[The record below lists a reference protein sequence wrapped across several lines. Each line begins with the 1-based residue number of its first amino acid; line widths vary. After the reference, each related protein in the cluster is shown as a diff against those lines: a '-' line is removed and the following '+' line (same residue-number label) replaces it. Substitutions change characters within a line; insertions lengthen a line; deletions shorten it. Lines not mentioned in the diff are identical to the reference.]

1 MSLRQWSIRRRIL
14 LVGTV
19 PALIVVLLLTTY
31 HMVNRWSD
39 IRKENQ
45 SIARIVLENI
55 GVTAEYPIISGNY
68 ELLFPLVHAALS
80 QPAIVSIRIHD
91 AAGRVL
97 LDNQTERF
105 AEVPA
110 EDIRYLRYDIVRQ
123 VQSLD
128 EFSEFGDGSTEA
140 KTLGYIRLGMAD
152 TFTRDREIS
161 ILRQSLLV
169 GLGVV
174 LLAFFI
180 GRAASLSIIPS
191 LEKLSLFIAR
201 LANGNS
207 NERIK
212 VDDGAEIGHL
222 QVNANQLAQSLQQAE
237 KDQQSYTR
245 QLMSE
250 QQKTQQASRAKSEFL
265 AMMSHELRTP
275 LNGAIGMLQLLDQD
289 ISREEFNDYKRT
301 ADQSLT
307 HLTQLLED
315 VLVVVDT
322 EKNKLPVVFKEQKLP
337 DVLNNLIQ
345 DFSHRALDKELSLVV
360 DYDTELQRNAIRFDP
375 SLVRQVVRHLVDNAI
390 KFTDSG
396 MVVVQLQ
403 LVKNNNHD
411 WLSISVTDTG
421 IGIPEDHKQRVLEAF
436 AQVNSSF
443 NRRHAGV
450 GLGLTIT
457 HHISRI
463 LGGHIEISDGI
474 NGGTRVLVDFP
485 LGHSPESEAVEPQG
499 VAHGLRTLIVEDN
512 PVNSK
517 VAEKMLLKV
526 CPQMQINKASS
537 GEESLERVKTQQ
549 FDLILM
555 DCQMPGLDGF
565 ETTRRLRESG
575 LTTPIVACTANTTD
589 QIQDKCRAAGMD
601 DYLAKPLKV
610 ATVEA
615 MVNKWLQRTSPEC

>member
-1 MSLRQWSIRRRIL
+1 MTLRQWSIRRRIL

-31 HMVNRWSD
+31 HMLNRWSD
-39 IRKENQ
+39 IRQENQ
-45 SIARIVLENI
+45 SIAHIVLENI
-55 GVTAEYPIISGNY
+55 GVSAEYPIISGNY
-68 ELLFPLVHAALS
+68 ELLTPLVRAALS
-80 QPAIVSIRIHD
+80 QPAIVAIEIHD
-91 AAGRVL
+91 ASGRL
-97 LDNQTERF
+97 LLNEKTGRF
-105 AEVPA
+105 SDVPA
-110 EDIRYLRYDIVRQ
+110 EDIRYLRYDIIRQ

-128 EFSEFGDGSTEA
+128 EFSEFGDGSTA
-140 KTLGYIRLGMAD
+140 ATTLGHIRLGMAD

-161 ILRQSLLV
+161 TLRQSLLV

-174 LLAFFI
+174 VLAFFI
-180 GRAASLSIIPS
+180 GRAASLTIIPP
-191 LEKLSLFIAR
+191 LEKLALFIAR
-201 LANGNS
+201 LANGNTS
-207 NERIK
+207 DRIK

-237 KDQQSYTR
+237 KDQQRYTR
-245 QLMSE
+245 QLMNE

-275 LNGAIGMLQLLDQD
+275 LNGAIGMLQLLEQD

-337 DVLNNLIQ
+337 DVLHNLIQ
-345 DFSHRALDKELSLVV
+345 NFSVRALEKGLSLVV
-360 DYDTELQRNAIRFDP
+360 DYDSALQRDSIRFDP

-403 LVKNNNHD
+403 LIKHDGND
-411 WLSISVTDTG
+411 WLAISVTDTG
-421 IGIPEDHKQRVLEAF
+421 IGIPENQKQQVFEAF

-443 NRRHAGV
+443 NRRYAGI
-450 GLGLTIT
+450 GLGLTIC

-463 LGGHIEISDGI
+463 LAGHIEIHDGLH
-474 NGGTRVLVDFP
+474 GGTNVLVRFP
-485 LGHSPESEAVEPQG
+485 LGVRPANHDQQHALAAQ
-499 VAHGLRTLIVEDN
+499 GLRTLIVEDN

-517 VAEKMLLKV
+517 VAEKMLLKA
-526 CPQMQINKASS
+526 CPQMQIHVVSS
-537 GEESLERVKTQQ
+537 GEEALERVKSQQ

-565 ETTRRLRESG
+565 DTTRRLREYG
-575 LTTPIVACTANTTD
+575 LNIPVVACTANTTD
-589 QIQDKCRAAGMD
+589 RIQEKCRAAGMD
-601 DYLAKPLKV
+601 DYMAKPLNV
-610 ATVEA
+610 A
-615 MVNKWLQRTSPEC
+615 MVRAMINKWLQRAPAEH

>member
-19 PALIVVLLLTTY
+19 PALIVVLLLTAY

-45 SIARIVLENI
+45 NIAGIVLENI
-55 GVTAEYPIISGNY
+55 GVSAEYPIISGNY
-68 ELLFPLVHAALS
+68 ELLSPLINAALS

-105 AEVPA
+105 AEVPE
-110 EDIRYLRYDIVRQ
+110 EDIRYLRYDIIRQ

-152 TFTRDREIS
+152 TFSRDREIS

-180 GRAASLSIIPS
+180 GHAASLSIIPS

-207 NERIK
+207 SERIR

-222 QVNANQLAQSLQQAE
+222 QVNANQLAESLQQAE

-245 QLMSE
+245 QLMNE
-250 QQKTQQASRAKSEFL
+250 QQKTQLASRAKSEFL

-345 DFSHRALDKELSLVV
+345 NFSHRALDKELSLVV
-360 DYDTELQRNAIRFDP
+360 DYDIQLQRNTICFDP

-396 MVVVQLQ
+396 MVVLQLQ
-403 LVKNNNHD
+403 VIKQENHD
-411 WLSISVTDTG
+411 WLSINVTDTG
-421 IGIPEDHKQRVLEAF
+421 IGIPESHKQQVLEAF
-436 AQVNSSF
+436 SQVNSSF

-474 NGGTRVLVDFP
+474 NCGTRVLVDFP
-485 LGHSPESEAVEPQG
+485 LGYSQVSEMVEPKG
-499 VAHGLRTLIVEDN
+499 VIHGLRTLIVEDN
-512 PVNSK
+512 LVNSK
-517 VAEKMLLKV
+517 VAEKILLKV
-526 CPQMQINKASS
+526 CPQMQINKVSS
-537 GEESLERVKTQQ
+537 GEESLERVKIQQ

-575 LTTPIVACTANTTD
+575 LATPIIACTANTTD

-601 DYLAKPLKV
+601 DYLAKPLNV

-615 MVNKWLQRTSPEC
+615 MINKWLQRTSPEC